1 MTIPF
6 IKWAGGK
13 RKLVPTII
21 DVFPED
27 FNPSE
32 HKFFEPMVGGGALM
46 LALGEPG
53 SLSGAINRELLSD
66 VGVVD
71 SESFE
76 SGSHQKSDNS
86 SNISK
91 GKQRKPVKGNLHVPG
106 KKLVIND
113 VNPDLIATYNAI
125 KKFPEELILLLA
137 EMEKHTTKAD
147 FENVKATPGTNQLE
161 IAARFIYLNKT
172 CFNGLWRV
180 NGSGNFNV
188 PWGQRETVKIFE
200 AKNIR
205 EVSQRLKGAQ
215 IRNTTYIAAIEDAKA
230 GDLVYLDP
238 PYIPLSASSS
248 FSKYQKDNFGLLD
261 HVALSG
267 VIHELTNRGVRSIL
281 SNSDTLE
288 SRRIFGSHLYLYGI
302 QARRSVGAA
311 SKTRTMVQEIMAFN
325 YKPVLSED
333 TNLVL
338 ISEPSL

>member
-1 MTIPF
+1 MKTPF

-21 DVFPED
+21 DAFPQD
-27 FNPSE
+27 FNPNE
-32 HKFFEPMVGGGALM
+32 NKFFEPMVGGGALM
-46 LALGEPG
+46 LALGEPL
-53 SLSGAINRELLSD
+53 SLSGAKGAKPITGA
-66 VGVVD
+66 GVAMPKPLESISASAQESAIVD
-71 SESFE
+71 SGTQQENTV
-76 SGSHQKSDNS
+76 KA
-86 SNISK
+86 NIYI
-91 GKQRKPVKGNLHVPG
+91 PG

-125 KKFPEELILLLA
+125 KNNPEELILLLA
-137 EMEKHTTKAD
+137 KMEKSTTKTD
-147 FENVKATPGTNQLE
+147 FEKAKATIAKNELE

-267 VIHELTNRGVRSIL
+267 VIQELTNRGVRVIL

-325 YKPVLSED
+325 YKPALSEN